1 MYGKAAE
8 NTGIQDGVEKTVQNK
23 NPQQNA
29 VLGKGVRGMSKRQS
43 GEHFSSWF

>member
-8 NTGIQDGVEKTVQNK
+8 DTGIQDGVEKNNAKQ

-29 VLGKGVRGMSKRQS
+29 VLGKRMRG
-43 GEHFSSWF
+43 SSY